1 MANHLRLGSVYEVPV
16 DERDLQDIST
26 VHDYLRVTLGFP
38 EHYGKNL
45 SALHD
50 CLGDVDI
57 PTRLYVMR
65 DATMD
70 PESAYAEQMDRL
82 CLVLLRAARENPMLS
97 VAVSTIRWPENGHD
111 HEA

>member
-1 MANHLRLGSVYEVPV
+1 MDEYVSLRDVYEVPI
-16 DERDLQDIST
+16 DERDLLDIST

-45 SALHD
+45 AALHD
-50 CLGDVDI
+50 CLGDI
-57 PTRLYVMR
+57 SSPTRLYVMR

-82 CLVLLRAARENPMLS
+82 CLVLLRAARENPNLAVT
-97 VAVSTIRWPENGHD
+97 VATIRWPEP
-111 HEA
+111 A